1 MFGLIIGYLFTGLV
15 IGALARLVVP
25 GRNSIGLLMTILL
38 GIVGAV
44 LGGVIAHATGLGAG
58 LTFVIAVAVAA
69 ILVAIVT
76 PSRSRLTR

>member
-1 MFGLIIGYLFTGLV
+1 
-15 IGALARLVVP
+15 
-25 GRNSIGLLMTILL
+25 MTILL